1 MTCPAQTISFWR
13 GVVPMSFGIK
23 ILVVIIALTVLLMMV
38 GRSLFTGQ
46 PETDQGELR
55 EVVGAD
61 GKVYMV
67 RGKSVSTEER
77 MKPQINT
84 TPAPDSAPPRR
95 TPATSPVRTQP

>member
-1 MTCPAQTISFWR
+1 
-13 GVVPMSFGIK
+13 MSFGFK
-23 ILVVIIALTVLLMMV
+23 ILVAIILLTVLLMMV
-38 GRSLFTGQ
+38 GKSLFKDQ
-46 PETDQGELR
+46 PETGQGELR

-84 TPAPDSAPPRR
+84 TPAPEPVAPPRR